1 VEVEVSR
8 IAFNAALGRIRRLY
22 SEDYIV
28 TEIVDVDQ
36 MKTDEKYRFSP
47 TKFIDWLLRADNAIV
62 GHMHQVSA
70 L

>member
-1 VEVEVSR
+1 MEVEVSR

-47 TKFIDWLLRADNAIV
+47 TKFIDRVDDCRLN
-62 GHMHQVSA
+62 
-70 L
+70 